1 MTHHSALSRRSVSCS
16 RAAALM
22 LGASLVTSHAFGASA
37 PRDMNNGR
45 QMYQGASMSCLVAND
60 FYAVHFTAM
69 QEGRYEGERH
79 DFVKYCQEIPGTGKT
94 YLSMDLL
101 DRDVRNT
108 PIALR
113 VIEEDLGEGGQL
125 PKEKSTLSEVPSKIY
140 KTGTVETY
148 ANITQPGHYALIAMI
163 GDEAVTEDDR
173 LRIPFSVGLPAAG
186 QPNRWPG
193 ALVTIL
199 GGVVLAT
206 LCYLAFRNLRL
217 RRPSDAGAD
226 KSPGRFPV

>member
-1 MTHHSALSRRSVSCS
+1 MTHRSAFFH
-16 RAAALM
+16 RAAAALFG
-22 LGASLVTSHAFGASA
+22 LTLTAGAAFGAGA

-45 QMYQGASMSCLVAND
+45 QMYQGASMNCLVAND

-79 DFVKYCQEIPGTGKT
+79 DFAKYCQEIPGTGKT
-94 YLSMDLL
+94 YLSIDLL

-108 PIALR
+108 PVALR

-125 PKEKSTLSEVPSKIY
+125 PKEKSTLAEVPAKIY
-140 KTGTVETY
+140 KSGTVETY
-148 ANITQPGHYALIAMI
+148 ANITQPGHYALIAVI

-173 LRIPFSVGLPAAG
+173 LRIPFSVGVPSPV

-193 ALVTIL
+193 ALAALI
-199 GGVVLAT
+199 GAIVLAT
-206 LCYLAFRNLRL
+206 LCYVAYRNLGL
-217 RRPSDAGAD
+217 RRPATPVAGGTEKA
-226 KSPGRFPV
+226 PRRFPI

>member
-1 MTHHSALSRRSVSCS
+1 MTHRYAFFCRT
-16 RAAALM
+16 AAAL
-22 LGASLVTSHAFGASA
+22 LGLSVAAGPAFGASS
-37 PRDMNNGR
+37 PRDMNNAR
-45 QMYQGASMSCLVAND
+45 QMYQGASMNCLVAND

-94 YLSMDLL
+94 YLSIDLL

-108 PIALR
+108 PVALR

-125 PKEKSTLSEVPSKIY
+125 PKEKSTLSEVPPKIY
-140 KTGTVETY
+140 KNGTVETY
-148 ANITQPGHYALIAMI
+148 ANITRPGHYALIAVI

-173 LRIPFSVGLPAAG
+173 LRIPFSVGVPSPV

-193 ALVTIL
+193 ALAALVGAI
-199 GGVVLAT
+199 VLAT
-206 LCYLAFRNLRL
+206 LCYVAYRHLGL
-217 RRPSDAGAD
+217 RRAGSAAAGGTA
-226 KSPGRFPV
+226 KAPRRFPV